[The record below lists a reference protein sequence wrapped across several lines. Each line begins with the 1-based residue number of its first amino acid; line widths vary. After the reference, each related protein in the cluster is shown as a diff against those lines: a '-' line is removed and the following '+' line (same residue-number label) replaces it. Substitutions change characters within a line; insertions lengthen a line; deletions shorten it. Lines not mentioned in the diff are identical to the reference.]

1 MSLSINYSS
10 VTLEEKTVIKKGLPK
25 LMKIEYEKTLQA
37 FNIFNK
43 SDFFSVPKI
52 LDYDQEKGKIVFE
65 RIENVLKVGRF
76 HNLSIYSIDIAAK
89 IGTGLANIHMKYK
102 LPENLIEPL
111 PEELADDDSQQV
123 FIHGD
128 LTGDNILFSPNDYK
142 LYIIDWMM
150 TKSHEGIA
158 TYGTAFW
165 DIAWFLNSQFYS
177 IINLDYFNRKIEQE
191 ALAFI
196 ISYSKEI
203 NFDFNIHKFSD
214 YLLKFVYCKI
224 SLRKRTLPYHHFIR
238 LWPSHQ
244 RFISFAKRLKYY

>member
-1 MSLSINYSS
+1 MSLSKNYSI
-10 VTLEEKTVIKKGLPK
+10 VTLEENKVIKEGLPK

-43 SDFFSVPKI
+43 SDFFCVPKI
-52 LDYDQEKGKIVFE
+52 LDYDQEKGRIVFE

-76 HNLSIYSIDIAAK
+76 QNLSIYGIDTTAK
-89 IGTGLANIHMKYK
+89 IATGLANIHMNFN

-111 PEELADDDSQQV
+111 PKELADYDSQQV

-128 LTGDNILFSPNDYK
+128 FTGNNILFSPNDNK

-150 TKSHEGIA
+150 TKSHEGMA

-165 DIAWFLNSQFYS
+165 DIAWFLNFQFYS

-191 ALAFI
+191 ALTFI

-203 NFDFNIHKFSD
+203 KFDFNIHKFSD
-214 YLLKFVYCKI
+214 YLLKFVNCKI

-238 LWPSHQ
+238 LWPSHL